1 MKLFEKHIQDAIH
14 IRFSLPMS
22 LPKKLSKKIKQ
33 ADHIAAFYEATT
45 FSGFSKEEA
54 LRYFGYPHDIL
65 PSELNLQLCS
75 TQQIENAFLTRF
87 NNIELQRSQ

>member
-1 MKLFEKHIQDAIH
+1 MIFFTNVPTPKAI
-14 IRFSLPMS
+14 
-22 LPKKLSKKIKQ
+22 KKIKQ

-45 FSGFSKEEA
+45 FAGFSKEET
-54 LRYFGYPHDIL
+54 LRYFGHPHDIL

-87 NNIELQRSQ
+87 NNIEIQRSQ